1 MLPPLSLS
9 TVGQVT
15 RSDESG
21 LEVLSMGRSIIIL
34 FLILVILVSMNPQ
47 ARAKV
52 METWESVKPAV
63 VASMDNMYASIRNL
77 VAGNDSDNRTNDSPI
92 TPGVNFDVI
101 ITMKSALP
109 L

>member
-1 MLPPLSLS
+1 MLLPLSLS
-9 TVGQVT
+9 TVQQVT

-21 LEVLSMGRSIIIL
+21 LEVLYMGRSIIVL
-34 FLILVILVSMNPQ
+34 LLILVILVSMNPQ

>member
-1 MLPPLSLS
+1 MLLPLSLS
-9 TVGQVT
+9 TVQQVT

-21 LEVLSMGRSIIIL
+21 LEVLSMGRSIIIVL
-34 FLILVILVSMNPQ
+34 LILVILVSMNPQ

>member
-9 TVGQVT
+9 TVQQVT

>member
-21 LEVLSMGRSIIIL
+21 LEVLYMGRSIIIL

>member
-9 TVGQVT
+9 TVQQVT
-15 RSDESG
+15 RSDQSG
-21 LEVLSMGRSIIIL
+21 LEVLYMGRSIIVL
-34 FLILVILVSMNPQ
+34 LLILVILVSINPQ

-52 METWESVKPAV
+52 GETWENIKPAV
-63 VASMDNMYASIRNL
+63 VASMDNLYAEIRGF
-77 VAGNDSDNRTNDSPI
+77 VAGNDSDNRTNDSPV

>member
-1 MLPPLSLS
+1 
-9 TVGQVT
+9 
-15 RSDESG
+15 
-21 LEVLSMGRSIIIL
+21 MGRSIIIL
-34 FLILVILVSMNPQ
+34 LLIVVIFVSLNPQ

-52 METWESVKPAV
+52 GQTWENIKPAV
-63 VASMDNMYASIRNL
+63 VASMDNLYADIRSF
-77 VAGNDSDNRTNDSPI
+77 VAGNGSDNRTNESPV

>member
-9 TVGQVT
+9 TVQQVT

-77 VAGNDSDNRTNDSPI
+77 VAGDDSDNRTNDSPI

>member
-1 MLPPLSLS
+1 MLASLSLS
-9 TVGQVT
+9 TVQQVT

-21 LEVLSMGRSIIIL
+21 LEVLYMGRSIIIL
-34 FLILVILVSMNPQ
+34 LLILVILVSLNPQ
-47 ARAKV
+47 VRAKV
-52 METWESVKPAV
+52 GETWDNIKPAV
-63 VASMDNMYASIRNL
+63 VACMDTMYADIRSF
-77 VAGNDSDNRTNDSPI
+77 VAGSGSDNRTNESPV

>member
-1 MLPPLSLS
+1 
-9 TVGQVT
+9 
-15 RSDESG
+15 
-21 LEVLSMGRSIIIL
+21 MGRSMVIL
-34 FLILVILVSMNPQ
+34 LLILVILVSMNPQ

-52 METWESVKPAV
+52 GEAWESVKPAV

-92 TPGVNFDVI
+92 TPGINFDVI

>member
-1 MLPPLSLS
+1 MPPPLSLS
-9 TVGQVT
+9 TVQQVT
-15 RSDESG
+15 RFRESG
-21 LEVLSMGRSIIIL
+21 LEAYDMGRSIIIL
-34 FLILVILVSMNPQ
+34 LLILVILVSVNPQ

-52 METWESVKPAV
+52 GETWKNVKPAV
-63 VASMDNMYASIRNL
+63 VASMDNVYAEIRSF
-77 VAGNDSDNRTNDSPI
+77 VAGKDDDNRTNESPV

>member
-1 MLPPLSLS
+1 
-9 TVGQVT
+9 
-15 RSDESG
+15 
-21 LEVLSMGRSIIIL
+21 MGRSIIVL
-34 FLILVILVSMNPQ
+34 LLILVILVSLDPQ

-52 METWESVKPAV
+52 GETWENIKPAV
-63 VASMDNMYASIRNL
+63 VTSMDSLYANIRSF
-77 VAGNDSDNRTNDSPI
+77 VAGNDSDNRTNESPV

>member
-1 MLPPLSLS
+1 
-9 TVGQVT
+9 
-15 RSDESG
+15 
-21 LEVLSMGRSIIIL
+21 MGRSIIIL

-52 METWESVKPAV
+52 METWESIKPAV
-63 VASMDNMYASIRNL
+63 VVSMDNMYASIRNL

>member
-1 MLPPLSLS
+1 
-9 TVGQVT
+9 
-15 RSDESG
+15 
-21 LEVLSMGRSIIIL
+21 MGRSIIIL
-34 FLILVILVSMNPQ
+34 LLILVVLVSLDPQ

-52 METWESVKPAV
+52 GETWETIKPAV
-63 VASMDNMYASIRNL
+63 VASMDTMYADIRSF
-77 VAGNDSDNRTNDSPI
+77 VTGNDSDNRTNESPV

>member
-9 TVGQVT
+9 TVQQVT

-21 LEVLSMGRSIIIL
+21 LEVLYMGRSIIIVL
-34 FLILVILVSMNPQ
+34 LILVILVSMNPQ
-47 ARAKV
+47 ASAKV
-52 METWESVKPAV
+52 METWESIKLAV

>member
-9 TVGQVT
+9 TVQQVT

-21 LEVLSMGRSIIIL
+21 LEVLYMGRSIIIVL
-34 FLILVILVSMNPQ
+34 LILVILVSMKPQ

-77 VAGNDSDNRTNDSPI
+77 IAGNDSDNRTNDSPI